1 MSESN
6 LTKKKISR
14 TRSVVPKAM
23 QKSSRVTP
31 MVVNSQ
37 LEHIDFYT
45 ENTMAIV
52 MSTNSKCNK
61 HKKR

>member
-23 QKSSRVTP
+23 QKSPRVTA
-31 MVVNSQ
+31 NSQ
-37 LEHIDFYT
+37 IEHVDFYT

-52 MSTNSKCNK
+52 MSANSKCNK